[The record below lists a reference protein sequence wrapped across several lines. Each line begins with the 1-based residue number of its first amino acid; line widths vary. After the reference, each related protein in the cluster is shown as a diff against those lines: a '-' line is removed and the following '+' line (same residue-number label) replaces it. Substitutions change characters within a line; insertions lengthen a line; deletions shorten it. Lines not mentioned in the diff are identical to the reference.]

1 MEIRRGLIG
10 HAKSSN
16 AYAPSFH
23 DGGEFI
29 DMSE

>member
-1 MEIRRGLIG
+1 MDIKKGLIG

-29 DMSE
+29 DMSD